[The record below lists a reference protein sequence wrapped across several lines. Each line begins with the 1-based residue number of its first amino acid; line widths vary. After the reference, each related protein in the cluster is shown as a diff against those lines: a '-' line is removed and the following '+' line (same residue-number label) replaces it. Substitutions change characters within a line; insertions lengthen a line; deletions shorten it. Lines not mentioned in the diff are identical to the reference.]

1 MAKVKPRQASAVES
15 KQKIKRRKVTFTLET
30 SGAKEV
36 IVAGD
41 FNNWNPNKHP
51 MKPDGNGL
59 WKRTMMLPPGTY
71 QYKFLIDG
79 RWQEDPKNIQTC
91 PNRFGTLNS
100 VFNLS

>member
-1 MAKVKPRQASAVES
+1 MAKVKPKRTSAAES

-36 IVAGD
+36 IVAGN
-41 FNNWNPNKHP
+41 FNDWNPKTHP
-51 MKPDGNGL
+51 LKADGNGL

-71 QYKFLIDG
+71 EYKFVIDG
-79 RWQEDPKNIQTC
+79 KWQEDPKNIQTC